1 MLVNIKSASWK
12 TPGDIGNKLTAG
24 FFAAPKIGEFIDGET
39 SPSSH
44 ETKNL
49 SNKTW

>member
-1 MLVNIKSASWK
+1 M
-12 TPGDIGNKLTAG
+12 GNKLTAG
-24 FFAAPKIGEFIDGET
+24 FFAAPKRGEFIDGER

-49 SNKTW
+49 SNKT